1 MFNAIEIIPT
11 KYINEQ
17 NTTFDDMVS
26 IMMNKTSFCSR
37 KRKTNSSNKRSKRFK
52 RGKSKK

>member
-1 MFNAIEIIPT
+1 MPT
-11 KYINEQ
+11 KYINEE

-26 IMMNKTSFCSR
+26 GMMNKTSFCSR
-37 KRKTNSSNKRSKRFK
+37 KRKTNSSNKRAKRFK